1 MLSSPTTRAMMAARG
16 KIPRT
21 KQASSSSLLSP
32 RRSPRHA
39 AKQPA
44 TPPSTSLLSNSS
56 DSDYSNNSGL
66 LTPHSLT
73 PEPTP
78 TTRKKLYD
86 KEIKAKAKAR
96 AAFNAIKLRNKLGS
110 LKSARKKST
119 RMQST
124 SLKKRPST
132 TRSGTDND
140 DTEQALSPSA
150 FACDPV
156 NNSSDDDRDKHI
168 DGLGE
173 SGGNDNNNND
183 EGTPQPSE
191 HLLRL
196 RHRQVFME
204 RAFGDEDGNNSV
216 AVRPQVEIDEIVFIL
231 QHWEVGKKISSL
243 IGDIDKYRVV
253 KRFRET
259 HKSGYKY
266 EKAYLL
272 EYIRLPDGTSR
283 PVLRRQERG
292 KANGG
297 RIVVSREQVFDAIDE
312 WHSIKG
318 HMGMERTHAYCRQKY
333 YNTTQALCR
342 LYVETCY
349 VCAQRNP
356 TVKALR
362 GSRQPIRS
370 NHYRERFQVDLI
382 DFRKMRKRD
391 PFGVLMRWIVTVKDH
406 STGFTHISAIP
417 RKTARHVAHRLQ
429 ELFGLIGYPA
439 IFHTDNGKEFTA
451 RSILQFL
458 RRVNPN
464 ILTVTGRPRKPS
476 DQGSVERMNRL
487 VKRVIGS
494 ELAERRM
501 AGENPNWT
509 EVLGSV
515 MAAINSQTGRCAYSS
530 SSFQTIFG
538 QQYDQDISCSK
549 EEARQCW
556 TVDERLKVSCCIVL
570 WYCDSHHDMCSLT
583 DSLLVL
589 FPSSNKA
596 TNNTEFVDVASHYYA
611 ANECIEEA
619 DSLASVDSWSVD
631 SARGNDSDNDEVDDE
646 TFEQYCPVG
655 NHPSISMKNTS
666 MKVPPTK
673 ANVPNE
679 LPSAKRNVPEEV
691 QYIPHTG
698 EPGNMKKRYTIK
710 EAWERNAVSEEL
722 VKSKSRS
729 MDVYKFV
736 HSYLYCKECTDHGSV
751 AISIGDDKYREAC
764 MHQKWYD
771 TQFILSFCAL
781 IAHDVHLKV
790 S

>member
-1 MLSSPTTRAMMAARG
+1 
-16 KIPRT
+16 
-21 KQASSSSLLSP
+21 
-32 RRSPRHA
+32 
-39 AKQPA
+39 
-44 TPPSTSLLSNSS
+44 
-56 DSDYSNNSGL
+56 
-66 LTPHSLT
+66 
-73 PEPTP
+73 
-78 TTRKKLYD
+78 
-86 KEIKAKAKAR
+86 
-96 AAFNAIKLRNKLGS
+96 
-110 LKSARKKST
+110 
-119 RMQST
+119 
-124 SLKKRPST
+124 
-132 TRSGTDND
+132 
-140 DTEQALSPSA
+140 
-150 FACDPV
+150 
-156 NNSSDDDRDKHI
+156 
-168 DGLGE
+168 
-173 SGGNDNNNND
+173 
-183 EGTPQPSE
+183 
-191 HLLRL
+191 
-196 RHRQVFME
+196 
-204 RAFGDEDGNNSV
+204 
-216 AVRPQVEIDEIVFIL
+216 
-231 QHWEVGKKISSL
+231 
-243 IGDIDKYRVV
+243 
-253 KRFRET
+253 
-259 HKSGYKY
+259 
-266 EKAYLL
+266 
-272 EYIRLPDGTSR
+272 
-283 PVLRRQERG
+283 
-292 KANGG
+292 
-297 RIVVSREQVFDAIDE
+297 
-312 WHSIKG
+312 
-318 HMGMERTHAYCRQKY
+318 
-333 YNTTQALCR
+333 
-342 LYVETCY
+342 
-349 VCAQRNP
+349 
-356 TVKALR
+356 
-362 GSRQPIRS
+362 
-370 NHYRERFQVDLI
+370 
-382 DFRKMRKRD
+382 
-391 PFGVLMRWIVTVKDH
+391 
-406 STGFTHISAIP
+406 
-417 RKTARHVAHRLQ
+417 
-429 ELFGLIGYPA
+429 
-439 IFHTDNGKEFTA
+439 
-451 RSILQFL
+451 
-458 RRVNPN
+458 
-464 ILTVTGRPRKPS
+464 
-476 DQGSVERMNRL
+476 MNRL

-556 TVDERLKVSCCIVL
+556 TVDERLKVSCIVL

-611 ANECIEEA
+611 ANECIEEE

-631 SARGNDSDNDEVDDE
+631 SAIGNDSDNDEVDDE

-736 HSYLYCKECTDHGSV
+736 HGYLYCKECTDHGSV

-781 IAHDVHLKV
+781 IAHDAHLKV